1 MLTVCLLIGWNYW
14 APLFL
19 WSTPFALYG
28 GSSQDF
34 HTFYLAGKSWLSHG
48 NPYNVNGGPTA
59 FIYPPTSLPI
69 FGLFGLV
76 DFRLASQL
84 WIVTYFSLFVVALV
98 AIALTLKSDRRNVYV
113 SIAVLLFL
121 TSYPLFIM
129 FQLGQSDLLVASFAI
144 LSLVCERFKHRLTS
158 AVMLSVATLLKGPAV
173 LLLIYFV
180 LFRKDFGYLARFLA
194 STLLVVAVSL
204 FIVPIQLY
212 WYYAVNVLPTFSTSF
227 ALDSN
232 QSITGL
238 VSLAKLTQIT
248 PVVSVAGFVLFGIF
262 AYWISSRKWVVDRPA
277 LYGDGMFL
285 MNVLVVLLFGPRST
299 VYPYVVVILPLA
311 LFLSGLLMERV
322 RSAYLVAAGVG
333 TFLLNSTIS
342 PDFLNYRTIP
352 LGLIG
357 NVLMTIALILLYVRP
372 NSVFQRI
379 RKV

>member
-28 GSSQDF
+28 GNSQDF

-84 WIVTYFSLFVVALV
+84 WLVTYFSLFVVALV
-98 AIALTLKSDRRNVYV
+98 ALGLTLKSDRRNVYV

-129 FQLGQSDLLVASFAI
+129 FQLGQSDLLVASFVI
-144 LSLVCERFKHRLTS
+144 LSLVCERLKHRLTS

-262 AYWISSRKWVVDRPA
+262 AYRISSRKWVVDSPA

-285 MNVLVVLLFGPRST
+285 MNFLVILLFGPRST

-322 RSAYLVAAGVG
+322 RSAYLAAAGVG

>member
-1 MLTVCLLIGWNYW
+1 M
-14 APLFL
+14 
-19 WSTPFALYG
+19 
-28 GSSQDF
+28 
-34 HTFYLAGKSWLSHG
+34 
-48 NPYNVNGGPTA
+48 NGGPTA
-59 FIYPPTSLPI
+59 FIYPPTSLPV

-98 AIALTLKSDRRNVYV
+98 ALALTLKGDRRNVYV

-121 TSYPLFIM
+121 TSYPLLIM

-144 LSLVCERFKHRLTS
+144 LSLVCERLKHRLSS

-262 AYWISSRKWVVDRPA
+262 AYRISSRKWVVDRPA

-357 NVLMTIALILLYVRP
+357 SVLMTITLILLYVRP
-372 NSVFQRI
+372 NSAFQRI
-379 RKV
+379 RKG